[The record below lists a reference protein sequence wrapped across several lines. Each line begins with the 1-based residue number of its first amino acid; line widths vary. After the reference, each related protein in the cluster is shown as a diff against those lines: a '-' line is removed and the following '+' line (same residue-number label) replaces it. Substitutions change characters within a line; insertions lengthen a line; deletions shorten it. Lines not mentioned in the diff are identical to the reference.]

1 MHLLHDS
8 NSLVLTGF
16 PTSRRPQNKQGT
28 PRKTARM
35 GKDFERVES
44 VQDCARRGLHER
56 PLLLE
61 KCAVRSLDRRT
72 RSSSSLVVVKT
83 PPPVYWANIN
93 LVWRGHT
100 LARKAEGLLQAL
112 LRFVLLECMTCFEM
126 VMNNII
132 LTALH
137 KRERVNVYRAHVS
150 ERMQAEGG
158 RLQHSRGKADRQKK
172 AARFC
177 I

>member
-8 NSLVLTGF
+8 NSPVLTGF

-61 KCAVRSLDRRT
+61 KCAVRSFDRRT
-72 RSSSSLVVVKT
+72 RSSSALVVVKNTSTSILRQHLISHDAPQPFLCFCCLRAQKEDEVAKLSNIVDFLKEELNALKKTSPNADWPLLT
-83 PPPVYWANIN
+83 PD
-93 LVWRGHT
+93 
-100 LARKAEGLLQAL
+100 
-112 LRFVLLECMTCFEM
+112 
-126 VMNNII
+126 
-132 LTALH
+132 
-137 KRERVNVYRAHVS
+137 
-150 ERMQAEGG
+150 
-158 RLQHSRGKADRQKK
+158 ADRSTKDSQPTS
-172 AARFC
+172 AR
-177 I
+177 